1 MKMGSRQKRID
12 VKKKSRRKGIEARSS
27 RRKRQQFAK
36 THILLPLDLQ
46 TGAKLEECADYKELD
61 GGANAGRQCV
71 CVRRFWQKLL
81 KPWRKV
87 TTTTVP
93 TPQTDICRKMLLEKR
108 LFRPWPTNE
117 QQRTDGEDGR
127 SCWWFAKWSQAH
139 PASLNLSNCE
149 FFSCSLDSKATF
161 GQFSLGW
168 KVSFNCLSAEG
179 DGCDVF

>member
-1 MKMGSRQKRID
+1 MKKESRQRTNRGEKRIEAKGGSRRKGDRGETEIKAKGELRRIGINVKMG
-12 VKKKSRRKGIEARSS
+12 SRRKGIEARSS

-36 THILLPLDLQ
+36 THIPLPLDLQ

-93 TPQTDICRKMLLEKR
+93 TPRKLTYAEKCSSKSVFFDR
-108 LFRPWPTNE
+108 
-117 QQRTDGEDGR
+117 GR
-127 SCWWFAKWSQAH
+127 QMNNRW
-139 PASLNLSNCE
+139 
-149 FFSCSLDSKATF
+149 
-161 GQFSLGW
+161 
-168 KVSFNCLSAEG
+168 
-179 DGCDVF
+179 